1 MVLMIQQR
9 PSNARVSVRY
19 RYEWWQ
25 KANVVLSDFVLSNN
39 LVEEAKRVNRRRNVC
54 RERKLGRGQTSTGN
68 NSSSSSS
75 SSSARPISTKKEES
89 EKKKDEEE
97 EEKAGGGTTHAHTH
111 TGADNDSYVLIR

>member
-1 MVLMIQQR
+1 MNR
-9 PSNARVSVRY
+9 SRSRY

-54 RERKLGRGQTSTGN
+54 REKERNFGRQTSTGN
-68 NSSSSSS
+68 NSSSSS

-89 EKKKDEEE
+89 EKE
-97 EEKAGGGTTHAHTH
+97 EEKKAGVGTTRAHT
-111 TGADNDSYVLIR
+111 GSY